1 MVVER
6 PTIARTK
13 TVQFNWRH
21 PPVPVQLQLHVLQ
34 DLDNLLQSRVI
45 YRRAKYQLSLRFI
58 ATFCSFLLLLLH
70 CPFVRVNK

>member
-21 PPVPVQLQLHVLQ
+21 PPVLVLLQLHVLQ